1 LRGVLLVAL
10 RPKGRSL
17 APTAVNRTMDA
28 AFLKSAFEKS
38 QYPAPDKGEVAF
50 AGRSN
55 VGKSSLLNALV
66 NRKNLARTSSTP
78 GRTQAINFFRVND
91 RFIFVDLPGYGYA
104 RVSLEVKKSWHGMVE
119 TYLRN
124 RPNLKAVVV
133 IFDLRRDLEE
143 DDRSLMEWLKQE
155 GKNVVPVLTKVD
167 KLTRRERESRVR
179 RMESDL
185 SGVVS
190 QKPILFSAK
199 TGEGRKELW
208 DLLLSL
214 LKV

>member
-1 LRGVLLVAL
+1 
-10 RPKGRSL
+10 
-17 APTAVNRTMDA
+17 MDA
-28 AFLKSAFEKS
+28 AFLKSAVQAS
-38 QYPAPDKGEVAF
+38 QYPPPDRPEAAF

-78 GRTQAINFFRVND
+78 GRTQALNFFRVND
-91 RFIFVDLPGYGYA
+91 RFTFVDLPGYGYA
-104 RVSLEVKKSWHGMVE
+104 RVSYEVKRSWRGMVE

-124 RPNLKAVVV
+124 RPNLIAVVV
-133 IFDLRRDLEE
+133 IVDIRRDLEE
-143 DDRSLMEWLKQE
+143 DDRNLMEWLKQE
-155 GKNVVPVLTKVD
+155 GKKVLPILTKVD

-179 RMESDL
+179 GMEKEI
-185 SGVVS
+185 SGIAS

-208 DLLLSL
+208 DRLLSL
-214 LKV
+214 SKA

>member
-1 LRGVLLVAL
+1 
-10 RPKGRSL
+10 
-17 APTAVNRTMDA
+17 MDA
-28 AFLKSAFEKS
+28 AFLKSAHEAS
-38 QYPAPDKGEVAF
+38 QYPPPNKAEVAF

-78 GRTQAINFFRVND
+78 GRTQALNFFRVDD
-91 RFIFVDLPGYGYA
+91 RLTFVDLPGYGYA
-104 RVSLEVKKSWHGMVE
+104 RVSLEVKRSWRGMVE

-133 IFDLRRDLEE
+133 IVDIRRDLEE
-143 DDRSLMEWLKQE
+143 DDRSFMEWLIQE
-155 GKNVVPVLTKVD
+155 KKEVIPVFTKVD
-167 KLTRRERESRVR
+167 KLTRRERESRVG
-179 RMESDL
+179 RMESTL
-185 SGVVS
+185 SAIVS
-190 QKPILFSAK
+190 QKPVFFSAK

-208 DLLLSL
+208 DRLFSL